1 MLSFSIMFL
10 LIVVPVT
17 LWLMSSTLWPAT
29 PDRIKQYV
37 ESFDSAPYSSA
48 SWQRWEIPAR
58 WAVESKRNP
67 DFSKPR
73 QLLATE
79 IAGEQNPFVIGCAAR
94 VGLLTSDQIDQLR
107 EYDQMRQSV
116 LNSLPQLKPQ
126 MISFIGQYDWVIRAA
141 VLRNDLTPQERD
153 ILEKRLHAT
162 LEAETDSQHATLEVL
177 LQATQ
182 LLEVIGRPVEP
193 ERYRARIQALLRE
206 FHSLN
211 GFFAQAGGFRQYRQ
225 LPASMPGDPQSTAH
239 AVELMAIY
247 GVPDGLDM
255 NWVRSYL
262 RPSRYGDRK
271 WINAVTR
278 DRLNQLP
285 NVHEP
290 TWLEFLYYERTL
302 LAAGVLVGL
311 CLYATLCSPI
321 PKAAKS
327 GARF

>member
-1 MLSFSIMFL
+1 M
-10 LIVVPVT
+10 
-17 LWLMSSTLWPAT
+17 
-29 PDRIKQYV
+29 
-37 ESFDSAPYSSA
+37 
-48 SWQRWEIPAR
+48 
-58 WAVESKRNP
+58 
-67 DFSKPR
+67 
-73 QLLATE
+73 
-79 IAGEQNPFVIGCAAR
+79 
-94 VGLLTSDQIDQLR
+94 
-107 EYDQMRQSV
+107 
-116 LNSLPQLKPQ
+116 
-126 MISFIGQYDWVIRAA
+126 
-141 VLRNDLTPQERD
+141 
-153 ILEKRLHAT
+153 
-162 LEAETDSQHATLEVL
+162 L

-206 FHSLN
+206 FHSQSGG
-211 GFFAQAGGFRQYRQ
+211 GFALAGGFRQYRQ

-262 RPSRYGDRK
+262 RPSRSADRK
-271 WINAVTR
+271 WIAAITR

-290 TWLEFLYYERTL
+290 TWLDFLYYERAL

-311 CLYATLCSPI
+311 CLYATLSSPI